1 MADRTGVPEE
11 LSEALTGAL
20 SGIIGAL
27 LVAGR
32 RGAPAE
38 GRLPFNPLYFH
49 MLRRLSAA
57 PSRPSAIADGLG
69 VSRTTVSTAAR
80 ALEARGLVARAS
92 DPGDA
97 RAVLLRLTEEG
108 EEVVGAILRQDR
120 RNAEAMLGLLAPEDR
135 AAFVRAARL
144 ISEGL
149 SDPARAP

>member
-1 MADRTGVPEE
+1 MTDAADVSEE
-11 LSEALTGAL
+11 QCEALTGAL
-20 SGIIGAL
+20 SGIIAAL

-69 VSRTTVSTAAR
+69 ASRTTVSTAAR
-80 ALEARGLVARAS
+80 ALEARGLVERAR
-92 DPGDA
+92 DPEDA
-97 RAVLLRLTEEG
+97 RAVLLRLTDEG
-108 EEVVGAILRQDR
+108 EEAVGAILRQDR
-120 RNAEAMLGLLAPEDR
+120 RNAEAMLGLLAPGDR
-135 AAFVRAARL
+135 AAFVRAARR

-149 SDPARAP
+149 SGPGAP